1 MMFSSP
7 EELSD
12 KLLASQYVID
22 ETILPVIYLAA
33 KMRRPLLI
41 EGPPGSG
48 KTELAYAVARSAET
62 GIERLQC
69 YVGVDEEKAIGKFD
83 EALQQLFLEAG
94 TAPFSGDWEAI
105 RQRLHQLEFFTK
117 GPLLRA
123 LLYEAKPCVLLVDE
137 IDKVDYEF
145 EALFLEL
152 LSDWQLTIPKLGTIK
167 AKTVPFVVLT
177 SNEERRIGDP
187 LRRRSFY
194 VRFDH
199 PSIDRERQ
207 ILALQKEGG
216 SPANIHRQIAGLARA
231 LRGWSL
237 EKPLQGLFPDIRV
250 ARLNVPPGVLDD
262 AQRALVEQTMKRVD
276 VDGVQ
281 FKLVGASGS
290 AKDGKFYAVEAKY
303 ERAIAERFLNWPQ
316 AAITYFGVLVSP
328 CKVRIEARDVRVI
341 VVQDHEFGTNDCRG
355 WISRSLFR
363 ALQERS
369 RAGGRDLPGDR
380 MYQFRLAFDSTQAK
394 GSCKVMEDDVAE
406 FLGADIILPESS
418 VKPEYKGPSR
428 FLDLFRSQTRQLE
441 VRTYRGP
448 IVFGIREVSELRE
461 FESSYTL
468 LEHASWE
475 TLKSE
480 ILPDALSQVQ
490 KLRSAVEQGNYE
502 GLLELLGTSQT
513 QQRLSAEDIT
523 ESGYTSREA
532 TIVEAV
538 LKVDPT
544 GYLVKHPYINQQ
556 LNKLL
561 ARWTFKLS
569 TGGGFRMPAFA
580 LADDGILA
588 LHDSQIVAASDWLP
602 LDSAVTSLPAER
614 GLVVRYPIRMFEDL
628 LPYRRIPIGEM
639 VGAIARTVREQTGIR
654 LHPCRIIELFEGQIS
669 LKGTLTLHSKTAA
682 RNGGDFDFDMVCV
695 IEGDKLPRFV
705 EDRFSL
711 EEQSPIQKE
720 KLKKEKSP
728 WWNLAQVASKAKGN
742 EIGSITDLQ
751 TSCIAAGHPEL
762 AYELVRELQNALD
775 SLKHGTEVDHQRIAE
790 IRKQIKTAPWLKFK
804 REEQVSKM
812 PASVEVEPT
821 DKVGYLYNAVRKQV
835 DDFFRT
841 TLPIGDFHGVISRA
855 AFTQEMFEECREI
868 NRLYAA
874 EVSRIMKRKSD
885 VEQQVQEAE
894 EAYQVERNNADR
906 KVRDR
911 ARRQRHA
918 AQLALQSEKD
928 RTSEELKALMM
939 LVRKWADDKKENRR
953 GWCQAVHT
961 VVCNGRS
968 KGSLLWNTFPQ
979 EAIDMI
985 AEETG
990 SQPVQ
995 VAVPDLVD
1003 GEIEF
1008 DGEGRVFLVEPIAGE
1023 NGPSQT
1029 RRTLLV
1035 QIRENGD
1042 VWRDGRHVSR
1052 VHPFPL
1058 RNGRGE
1064 VRNGHVV
1071 FDGIPQRPTLT
1082 FHRPT

>member
-1 MMFSSP
+1 MLTTNATDNPMF
-7 EELSD
+7 
-12 KLLASQYVID
+12 VISLD
-22 ETILPVIYLAA
+22 
-33 KMRRPLLI
+33 
-41 EGPPGSG
+41 
-48 KTELAYAVARSAET
+48 
-62 GIERLQC
+62 
-69 YVGVDEEKAIGKFD
+69 
-83 EALQQLFLEAG
+83 
-94 TAPFSGDWEAI
+94 
-105 RQRLHQLEFFTK
+105 
-117 GPLLRA
+117 
-123 LLYEAKPCVLLVDE
+123 
-137 IDKVDYEF
+137 IDPNG
-145 EALFLEL
+145 
-152 LSDWQLTIPKLGTIK
+152 Q
-167 AKTVPFVVLT
+167 AKT
-177 SNEERRIGDP
+177 RIPD
-187 LRRRSFY
+187 
-194 VRFDH
+194 
-199 PSIDRERQ
+199 I
-207 ILALQKEGG
+207 
-216 SPANIHRQIAGLARA
+216 
-231 LRGWSL
+231 
-237 EKPLQGLFPDIRV
+237 EKSAQLHNTLLQGLFPEIRV
-250 ARLNVPPGVLDD
+250 ARLNVPGGVLDES
-262 AQRALVEQTMKRVD
+262 QQALVERTMKRVN

-328 CKVRIEARDVRVI
+328 CKVRIESQDARVI
-341 VVQDHEFGTNDCRG
+341 VVKDHEFGTNDCRG
-355 WISRSLFR
+355 WISRSLLG
-363 ALQERS
+363 ALQERA
-369 RAGGRDLPGDR
+369 RASGRDLPGDR

-418 VKPEYKGPSR
+418 VKPAYKGPSR

-448 IVFGIREVSELRE
+448 IVFGIREVSEPRE

-480 ILPDALSQVQ
+480 ILPHALSEVQ
-490 KLRSAVEQGNYE
+490 KLRTAVEQGDYE
-502 GLLELLGTSQT
+502 GLLDLLGTSQA
-513 QQRLSAEDIT
+513 QKRLDAEDGT

-532 TIVEAV
+532 TVVEAV

-561 ARWTFKLS
+561 ARWTFKLC

-588 LHDSQIVAASDWLP
+588 LHEGQLIAASDWLP
-602 LDSAVTSLPAER
+602 LDSAITSLASDR

-628 LPYRRIPIGEM
+628 LPYRRIQVGEM
-639 VGAIARTVREQTGIR
+639 VGAIARAIQQENGVR
-654 LHPCRIIELFEGQIS
+654 LHPCQIVELFEGQIS

-695 IEGDKLPRFV
+695 VEGDKLPRFV

-711 EEQSPIQKE
+711 AEQSPIQKE

-775 SLKHGTEVDHQRIAE
+775 SLKHGTQVNRERLVE

-812 PASVEVEPT
+812 PATIEVEPT
-821 DKVGYLYNAVRKQV
+821 DRVGYLYNAVRKEV

-841 TLPIGDFHGVISRA
+841 TLPISDFHGVISGA
-855 AFTQEMFEECREI
+855 TFTQGMFDECREI

-874 EVSRIMKRKSD
+874 EVSRIMKRKAD
-885 VEQQVQEAE
+885 ADKQYQEAE
-894 EAYQVERNNADR
+894 SEYEAQRSSPDR
-906 KVRDR
+906 KVRDA
-911 ARRQRHA
+911 ARRRRNA

-928 RTSEELKALMM
+928 RTNEELKALMM
-939 LVRKWADDKKENRR
+939 LVRKWADEKEENRR
-953 GWCQAVHT
+953 GWCQAMHT
-961 VVCNGRS
+961 VVCNGKS

-990 SQPVQ
+990 SRPVQ
-995 VAVPDLVD
+995 VAAPDLLD

-1008 DGEGRVFLVEPIAGE
+1008 DQEGRVFLVEHVTGE
-1023 NGPSQT
+1023 NGQSET
-1029 RRTLLV
+1029 RRTLLL
-1035 QIRENGD
+1035 QITENGD
-1042 VWRDGRHVSR
+1042 VLREGRRVSR

-1058 RNGRGE
+1058 ANGRGE
-1064 VRNGHVV
+1064 IRDGHVV
-1071 FDGIPQRPTLT
+1071 FEGIPQRPTVN
-1082 FHRPT
+1082 FHRPA